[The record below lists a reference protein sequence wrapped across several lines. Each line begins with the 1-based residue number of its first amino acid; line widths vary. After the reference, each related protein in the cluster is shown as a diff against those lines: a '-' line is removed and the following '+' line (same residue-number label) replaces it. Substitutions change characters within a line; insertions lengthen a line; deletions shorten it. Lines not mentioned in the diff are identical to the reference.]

1 MKVCELFILRV
12 EAEWRHQ
19 SWKWDAGLN
28 RWSVAKQELGT
39 FLIEEIKALEKKVL
53 IGIGGAKR

>member
-1 MKVCELFILRV
+1 ML
-12 EAEWRHQ
+12 
-19 SWKWDAGLN
+19 G
-28 RWSVAKQELGT
+28 WSVAKQELGT